1 MRYHPFEIGVVG
13 YSGSGKTTLISR
25 LLKRMSGRYD
35 IGYYKHDAHKF
46 FMDKP
51 GKDTHTARE
60 SGADSVYINDPRH
73 SAFIRSGEPSP
84 DLLRAMF
91 MDMDLLFVEGR
102 KRSPMPKLFLLDPRG
117 EAEALFASP
126 APPENLLAVVG
137 PGTRPDYVPREVAY
151 FQRDDLAGVETV
163 LEEEL
168 RRRARK
174 QRLKAL
180 VLVGGESSRMGEPK
194 AFLRYHGER
203 EVDRLVRIGE
213 ELVGETHVSCRP
225 EQAEDSRL
233 QGHSLLPDRFLDV
246 GPMGGLLTAMHQDP
260 EAAWLVLS
268 CDLPLLGREAVQTL
282 IRRRNPFRVATT
294 FLEPD
299 NELPEPLIAIWEPK
313 ARGYL
318 HRYLGELRACPRKL
332 LIDAPI
338 EGILPEDPDVLRNI
352 NRPEERDA
360 VLAELSFSTL
370 PSGSSRA
377 AGAGRGRLR

>member
-25 LLKRMSGRYD
+25 LLERMSGRYD

-46 FMDKP
+46 FMDKS

-60 SGADSVYINDPRH
+60 SGAESIYINDPRH

-91 MDMDLLFVEGR
+91 SDMDLLFVEGR
-102 KRSPMPKLFLLDPRG
+102 KRSPIPKLLLLDPRG
-117 EAEALFASP
+117 EAQELFASP
-126 APPENLLAVVG
+126 APPENLLAILG
-137 PGTRPDYVPREVAY
+137 PGAPPECIPANVPY
-151 FQRDDLAGVETV
+151 LQRDDLAGVEAAV
-163 LEEEL
+163 EDEL
-168 RRRARK
+168 RRRIRK

-180 VLVGGESSRMGEPK
+180 VLVGGRSSRMGEPK
-194 AFLRYHGER
+194 AFLRYRGER
-203 EVDRLVRIGE
+203 EVDRLVRIAE
-213 ELVGETHVSCRP
+213 ELVEEVYVSCRR
-225 EQAEDSRL
+225 EQLEDPGL
-233 QGHSLLPDRFLDV
+233 QGFNLLPDRFVDV

-268 CDLPLLGREAVQTL
+268 CDLPFLNRDAVETL
-282 IRRRNPFRVATT
+282 VRRRNPFRVATS
-294 FLEPD
+294 FLEPE

-318 HRYLGELRACPRKL
+318 HRYLGELRAGPRKL

-338 EGILPEDPDVLRNI
+338 EGILPEDPDTLRSI

-360 VLAELSFSTL
+360 AVAELSAL
-370 PSGSSRA
+370 PSGPPFDWSR
-377 AGAGRGRLR
+377 GPL